1 MKNRG
6 RISSIKGQIIE
17 VEFPEDKPN
26 IHDIVI
32 VEENPEII
40 MEVFT
45 SASAT
50 TFYCLAISPVS
61 SLSRGTVVVNT
72 EESLKIPMG
81 EEILGRVMD
90 IFGNSLDGKGP
101 LTNAIRKPIFGKHV
115 DYEHLTSPSKILETG
130 IKVIDFFAPILEGG
144 KVGLFGG
151 AGVGKTILLTE
162 IIHNI
167 VILHNIL
174 NKSETVSVFAG
185 VGERSREGQELF
197 ESLSESNVLKSVSL
211 LYGTMGENAVVRF
224 RTAIAGIAI
233 SEFFRDVAKKN
244 VLFFIDNVFRFA
256 QAGYELATLMET
268 IPSEGGYQPTLASEM
283 ALLHERLV
291 STKDHS
297 ITSFEAVYVPSDDLT
312 DLGVQSVF
320 PYLDSNIVL
329 SRNVYQEGRFPAIDV
344 LSSTSGALNIETVGK
359 THYDTYIE
367 AQSLLKKALSLER
380 IVSLIGQ
387 AELSAEDQTNYK
399 RSQILKN
406 YLGQNFFT
414 VENQTGRKGS
424 YITRAQ
430 TVQDVNDIISGKY
443 DSADPDRFL
452 HVGLA
457 QEAIQT
463 GTASVK
469 TK

>member
-1 MKNRG
+1 MKNKG
-6 RISSIKGQIIE
+6 RITSIKGQIIE

-32 VEENPEII
+32 VEENPEIM

-45 SASAT
+45 SASST
-50 TFYCLAISPVS
+50 TFFCLAISSVT
-61 SLSRGTVVVNT
+61 SLYRGTVVVNT
-72 EESLKIPMG
+72 EEPLKIPMG
-81 EEILGRVMD
+81 EEILGRVID
-90 IFGNSLDGKGP
+90 IFGKPIDGLGD
-101 LTNAIRKPIFGKHV
+101 LNATIRKPIFGKHV
-115 DYEHLTSPSKILETG
+115 DFEHLASPSKILETG

-174 NKSETVSVFAG
+174 DKKESVSVFAG
-185 VGERSREGQELF
+185 VGERAREGQELF
-197 ESLSESNVLKSVSL
+197 ESLRDSNVLKNVSL
-211 LYGTMGENAVVRF
+211 LYGPMGENAVVRF

-233 SEFFRDVAKKN
+233 SEYFRDISKKN

-256 QAGYELATLMET
+256 QAGYELATLMDT

-283 ALLHERLV
+283 ALLHERLA
-291 STKDHS
+291 STKDNS
-297 ITSFEAVYVPSDDLT
+297 ITTFEAVYVPSDDLT

-329 SRNVYQEGRFPAIDV
+329 SRSAYQEGRFPAVDV
-344 LSSTSGALNIETVGK
+344 LSSTSGALNIEIVGK
-359 THYDTYIE
+359 LHYDTYIQ

-387 AELSAEDQTNYK
+387 AELSAEDQTTYK

-430 TVQDVNDIISGKY
+430 TVQDVNNIVNGRY
-443 DSADPDRFL
+443 DSADPDRFM

-457 QEAIQT
+457 EEAVKVGQ
-463 GTASVK
+463 AVVK

>member
-1 MKNRG
+1 MKNKG
-6 RISSIKGQIIE
+6 RIISIKGQIIE
-17 VEFPEDKPN
+17 VEFPEDKPS
-26 IHDIVI
+26 IHDVVI
-32 VEENPEII
+32 VEENPDII

-45 SASAT
+45 SAST
-50 TFYCLAISPVS
+50 STFYCLAISPVS
-61 SLSRGTVVVNT
+61 TLSRGIVVINT
-72 EESLKIPMG
+72 GEPLKIPVG
-81 EEILGRVMD
+81 EEVLGRVID
-90 IFGNSLDGKGP
+90 IFGKPLDGKGP
-101 LTNAIRKPIFGKHV
+101 LSTTTRKPIFSNSI
-115 DYEHLTSPSKILETG
+115 DFEHLASPTKILETG

-167 VILHNIL
+167 VILHTVLDKN
-174 NKSETVSVFAG
+174 ETVSVFAG
-185 VGERSREGQELF
+185 VGERTREGQELF
-197 ESLSESNVLKSVSL
+197 ESLAESNVLKNVSL
-211 LYGTMGENAVVRF
+211 IYGSMGENAVVRF
-224 RTAIAGIAI
+224 RTAIAGIAL
-233 SEFFRDVAKKN
+233 SEFFRDIAKKN

-283 ALLHERLV
+283 AHLHERLV
-291 STKDHS
+291 STKDHT
-297 ITSFEAVYVPSDDLT
+297 ITSIEAVYVPSDDLT

-329 SRNVYQEGRFPAIDV
+329 SRSAYQEGRFPAVDV
-344 LSSTSGALNIETVGK
+344 LSSTSSALNIETVGK
-359 THYDTYIE
+359 QHYDTYIE
-367 AQSLLKKALSLER
+367 AQSLLKKALALER

-387 AELSAEDQTNYK
+387 AELSAEDQITYK

-424 YITRAQ
+424 YITRTQ
-430 TVQDVNDIISGKY
+430 TVQDVSDIVNGKY
-443 DSADPDRFL
+443 DNADPDRFL

-457 QEAIQT
+457 KEAIQVAPAT
-463 GTASVK
+463 VK